1 METSRKADDS
11 PGPAKRPQCTPQ
23 RGAPPTYA
31 TRKDVNVRV
40 SVTTPTTESEELREH
55 GYGHGV

>member
-1 METSRKADDS
+1 MQTQSS
-11 PGPAKRPQCTPQ
+11 RPQATTRKPTPE

-31 TRKDVNVRV
+31 TSVTRKGVSVRV
-40 SVTTPTTESEELREH
+40 SVRQMADADEIREH